1 MTKKYLVIDSFKDA
15 QDNKYQYRAGDT
27 YPRSGLNP
35 SDERIKEL
43 STTNNRRGKVFI
55 VPDETEEAVAK
66 TDADAGTVTEVETDE
81 KTVEAEKPK
90 RSRKKKDAD

>member
-1 MTKKYLVIDSFKDA
+1 MSKYLVIDSFKDL
-15 QDNKYQYRAGDT
+15 QDNKYQYKAGDT
-27 YPRSGLNP
+27 YPRLGLEP
-35 SDERIKEL
+35 SKQRIKEL

-55 VPDETEEAVAK
+55 VPDEKEEAVTK
-66 TDADAGTVTEVETDE
+66 TDADAVTVTEVETEE